1 MTQSPNKDLNT
12 EASRQYKPSASGQST
27 HADVSPGTSA
37 RNVATSAVLAA
48 LALIFSYIEVL
59 IPFQPGLPGVKLGL
73 ANLVVIVCLY
83 RMNAKYA
90 LTINIIRVIVA
101 GLLFTGLWGLVYS
114 LAGAEKNKPLFR
126 DRREHGRRR
135 SPQSRAAPDRGFC
148 GFNGKPSVL
157 FSDSHCLR
165 HGRRSDHRHRG
176 LYPDPPDSRFGSA
189 GKSVQEV
196 TRAALTAALRHRAHP
211 MPSSIAAV
219 TPDTA
224 TPRRPLLH
232 FVFRKTTLSFP

>member
-1 MTQSPNKDLNT
+1 MRMDMTQSPNKDLNT
-12 EASRQYKPSASGQST
+12 GASRQYKPSASGQST
-27 HADVSPGTSA
+27 HADGSPGTPA

-114 LAGAEKNKPLFR
+114 LAGSLLSFAVMYLLKKTNLFSVIGVSMAGGVAHNLGQLLIAAFAVSTASLLYYFPILIVSGMVAGLIIGIA
-126 DRREHGRRR
+126 DYILIRRI
-135 SPQSRAAPDRGFC
+135 PA
-148 GFNGKPSVL
+148 SVL
-157 FSDSHCLR
+157 PANQF
-165 HGRRSDHRHRG
+165 
-176 LYPDPPDSRFGSA
+176 
-189 GKSVQEV
+189 K
-196 TRAALTAALRHRAHP
+196 
-211 MPSSIAAV
+211 
-219 TPDTA
+219 
-224 TPRRPLLH
+224 
-232 FVFRKTTLSFP
+232 K

>member
-12 EASRQYKPSASGQST
+12 EASRQDKPAASAQST
-27 HADVSPGTSA
+27 PAGSSLVTPA

-114 LAGAEKNKPLFR
+114 LAGSLLSFAVMYL
-126 DRREHGRRR
+126 
-135 SPQSRAAPDRGFC
+135 GFC

-165 HGRRSDHRHRG
+165 HGLRSDHRHRG
-176 LYPDPPDSRFGSA
+176 LYSDPPDSRFGSA

-211 MPSSIAAV
+211 MPSGIAAV
-219 TPDTA
+219 KPDTA